1 MLIPLEVVA
10 AVVLVLLLRGGEVPV
25 VGLLAVVALLHRG
38 LQLIHVV
45 VQSVDSSLNMLGYS
59 SHQNKEES
67 LENVLFVQTKNIH
80 RIRTYNGIQSV
91 YNHKSKVIKYYS
103 PRLPL
108 SGVPDVLDELGDKL
122 ENETAKDSS
131 IDDKTNQVDNNLDG
145 SSSKALPRSRS
156 S

>member
-1 MLIPLEVVA
+1 MLVPLEVVA

-67 LENVLFVQTKNIH
+67 LENVLFVQTTKM
-80 RIRTYNGIQSV
+80 Y
-91 YNHKSKVIKYYS
+91 K
-103 PRLPL
+103 
-108 SGVPDVLDELGDKL
+108 ELEWNQIIL
-122 ENETAKDSS
+122 YITNEKC
-131 IDDKTNQVDNNLDG
+131 I
-145 SSSKALPRSRS
+145 
-156 S
+156 